1 MLPLCHQEQ
10 NVSGSSSS
18 RNIVGYSSKLKV
30 EAQPRLSGKSIVF
43 KALANLCLPAVDEKS
58 SKTREIEADA
68 TPTNTLLLL
77 CYYPPP
83 TQEAA
88 FLLYSM
94 IKKTFGR
101 MHFPFFFSASS
112 QLSFF
117 FFQILTKTNQCIS
130 CLQWTAAFLLK
141 RNQIWIFKPFWKLL
155 KVRNIFCNPIT
166 RDIL

>member
-1 MLPLCHQEQ
+1 MQKIFQNVIEERGGFCWSRKILRMLPLCHQEQ
-10 NVSGSSSS
+10 NVSGSSSSS

-101 MHFPFFFSASS
+101 MHFPFFF
-112 QLSFF
+112 
-117 FFQILTKTNQCIS
+117 TT
-130 CLQWTAAFLLK
+130 FLL
-141 RNQIWIFKPFWKLL
+141 LL
-155 KVRNIFCNPIT
+155 LLLDFDEN
-166 RDIL
+166 

>member
-112 QLSFF
+112 QLSFSF
-117 FFQILTKTNQCIS
+117 FF
-130 CLQWTAAFLLK
+130 F
-141 RNQIWIFKPFWKLL
+141 
-155 KVRNIFCNPIT
+155 
-166 RDIL
+166 